1 MSDIDYSKYP
11 LGPFKRPVDVS
22 DADLNLWME
31 TIEQLPLKMRDA
43 INGLNSDQLDTPYR
57 EDGWTLRQVVHH
69 VADSHMNAYIRFKLA
84 LTEENPTIRPY
95 FEERWA
101 ELPEAKYGNIEV
113 SLRLLDALHNRWA
126 IMLRNMRSFDWNRTF
141 YHPEKHLTF
150 RLDECLALYAWH
162 SIHHVAHI
170 TATRLSK
177 KW

>member
-1 MSDIDYSKYP
+1 MSATDLLKYP
-11 LGPFKRPVDVS
+11 IGPFKRPVEIS
-22 DADLNLWME
+22 DADLNMWME
-31 TIEQLPLKMRDA
+31 TIEQLPLKMREA
-43 INGLNSDQLDTPYR
+43 INGLNADQLDTPYR
-57 EDGWTLRQVVHH
+57 EEGWTLRQVVHH
-69 VADSHMNAYIRFKLA
+69 VADSHMNAYVRFKLA

-113 SLRLLDALHNRWA
+113 SLRLLEALHNRWS
-126 IMLRNMRSFDWNRTF
+126 IMLRIMRSFDWSRTF

-162 SIHHVAHI
+162 SNHHVAHI
-170 TATRLSK
+170 TSTRKNK

>member
-1 MSDIDYSKYP
+1 MSATDLLKYP
-11 LGPFKRPVDVS
+11 IGPFKRPVEIS
-22 DADLNLWME
+22 DADLNMWME
-31 TIEQLPLKMRDA
+31 TIEQLPLKMREA
-43 INGLNSDQLDTPYR
+43 INGLNADQLDTPYR
-57 EDGWTLRQVVHH
+57 EEGWTLRQVVHH
-69 VADSHMNAYIRFKLA
+69 VADSHMNAYVRFKLA

-113 SLRLLDALHNRWA
+113 SLRLLEALHNRWS
-126 IMLRNMRSFDWNRTF
+126 IMLRNMRSFDWSRTF

-162 SIHHVAHI
+162 SNHHVAHI
-170 TATRLSK
+170 TSTRKNK

>member
-1 MSDIDYSKYP
+1 MSVTEHLKFP
-11 LGPFKRPVDVS
+11 VGPFSRPVEIS
-22 DADLNLWME
+22 DADLNRWME
-31 TIEQLPLKMRDA
+31 TIEHLPLKMREA
-43 INGLNSDQLDTPYR
+43 INGLNADQLDTTYR
-57 EDGWTLRQVVHH
+57 QDGWTLRQVVHH

-113 SLRLLDALHNRWA
+113 SLRLLEALHNRWS
-126 IMLRNMRSFDWNRTF
+126 IMLRNMRSVDWSRT
-141 YHPEKHLTF
+141 YYNPEKQFTF

-162 SIHHVAHI
+162 SMHHVAHI
-170 TATRLSK
+170 TETRKAK